1 VEIAWSVL
9 DVYGHDAGHLVQL
22 NDIPAGTLD
31 HYWGDVALVATQA
44 AAGGIRQVIANQM
57 EGKRI
62 HGESAAA
69 AAGS

>member
-1 VEIAWSVL
+1 
-9 DVYGHDAGHLVQL
+9 
-22 NDIPAGTLD
+22 
-31 HYWGDVALVATQA
+31 LVATQA